1 MVLFFKALVAILPFF
16 ILLDAA
22 WILLIA
28 RGLYERGIGHL
39 LAASV
44 NWYAVGAFYLMYA
57 AAIAFFAVLPASDS
71 GGVWRAAYTGA
82 LLGAVSY
89 ATYELTNM
97 ATLSGWPVTL
107 VVVDVLWGAF
117 ATGAAA
123 ALGYYTLRILGVV
136 G

>member
-1 MVLFFKALVAILPFF
+1 MRLGYYLLRADCMSGELATCWQQFSCGNLLQAL
-16 ILLDAA
+16 
-22 WILLIA
+22 
-28 RGLYERGIGHL
+28 
-39 LAASV
+39 
-44 NWYAVGAFYLMYA
+44 
-57 AAIAFFAVLPASDS
+57 AVLPASDS